1 MIGIYA
7 IVNKLNNK
15 VYVGQS
21 INIRSRLTKHKW
33 ELNKNIH
40 HNPHLQYA
48 WNKYGEDCFDFITL
62 CETTEEKL
70 DEMEQYYIFAFDACD
85 EEFLY
90 VSVLHLPTGRVEY
103 TIQELYYGDAQA
115 LLEDDIIFIEDNL
128 LDVFDKDRTFG
139 EIVVIDDNDDIEEEI
154 VEAKP
159 IKPVT
164 TFYDIVDGVVEHIL
178 DVVSKEKCPKC
189 LRTKLEEILIN
200 AYEYGIE

>member
-1 MIGIYA
+1 MLYDLMVSMENVTSVGA
-7 IVNKLNNK
+7 IVGK
-15 VYVGQS
+15 
-21 INIRSRLTKHKW
+21 
-33 ELNKNIH
+33 ELAESFVRDIFENG
-40 HNPHLQYA
+40 LSM
-48 WNKYGEDCFDFITL
+48 
-62 CETTEEKL
+62 L
-70 DEMEQYYIFAFDACD
+70 DTSFAEAFQMIED

-90 VSVLHLPTGRVEY
+90 VSVLNLPTGRVEY
-103 TIQELYYGDAQA
+103 TIQELYYGDTQA

-139 EIVVIDDNDDIEEEI
+139 EVVVIDDNDDIEEEI

-164 TFYDIVDGVVEHIL
+164 TFYDIVDGVAEHIL